1 MADDPDFCIIPAR
14 LFRLNLNHT
23 ALLVAGRV
31 NRLIQQGQMPGNV
44 IPLKK
49 LVFDLQIS
57 RTAINVGLRQLEK
70 AKVIERE
77 EVSRLYVYRWR
88 GAANDRD

>member
-1 MADDPDFCIIPAR
+1 MSEDPNFCIIPAH
-14 LFRLNLNHT
+14 LFRLELSNT

-49 LVFDLQIS
+49 LVYDLQIS

-77 EVSRLYVYRWR
+77 EVSRLYVYKWK
-88 GAANDRD
+88 GADK

>member
-1 MADDPDFCIIPAR
+1 MSDDPQFVIIPAH
-14 LFRLNLNHT
+14 LFRLELSNT

-49 LVFDLQIS
+49 LVHDLQIS

-77 EVSRLYVYRWR
+77 EVSRLYVYKWR
-88 GAANDRD
+88 GTNDRA

>member
-1 MADDPDFCIIPAR
+1 MSDDAQFVIIPAH
-14 LFRLNLNHT
+14 LFRLELSNT

-49 LVFDLQIS
+49 LVYDIQIS
-57 RTAINVGLRQLEK
+57 RTAINVGLKQLEK
-70 AKVIERE
+70 AKVIERI
-77 EVSRLYVYRWR
+77 EVSRLYVYKWK
-88 GAANDRD
+88 GANK